1 MLEIREL
8 EFLDPIRHSLFP
20 DDVEALLIK
29 QGADAM
35 ELAWLHLCG
44 VRDDTIYGE
53 LLNETDQDLGVHVGD
68 VLPLAFRE
76 DEEDGLVAAVLI
88 DQIGR

>member
-1 MLEIREL
+1 
-8 EFLDPIRHSLFP
+8 
-20 DDVEALLIK
+20 
-29 QGADAM
+29 M
-35 ELAWLHLCG
+35 ELARLHLCG

-88 DQIGR
+88 DQLGR